1 MIPIHDYADFGAHRR
16 NLLIL
21 LAMSGSRGAF
31 VKALILSG
39 GSGTRLRP
47 LTYSQQKQLIPI
59 ANKPVLFYAIEDVIE
74 AGAKDI
80 GIIVGPNKE
89 QVIETVRSVDW
100 DASID
105 FIFQGDPKGLA
116 HTILVAEDF
125 LDEDFV
131 MYLGDNILKGGI
143 IEPASKFRNEGP
155 ESLVMLT
162 QVAEPQRFGVAD
174 LDAYGRIKRLIE
186 KPKVPP
192 SNYALVG
199 IYFFKTI
206 IVEACHQIMPS
217 WRNEL
222 EITDAIQWL
231 IENGYRV
238 DASIVS
244 SWWKDTGKPED
255 ILEANRL
262 ILDDIHPENRGITE
276 GSKMM
281 GRIVVDYDSIIKNS
295 TIKGPCIVGKGCT
308 ITDSYIGPYTSLGNG
323 CEILGTEI
331 EDCIIMDGSKV
342 ANAGRIVESLI
353 GRNVRIRD
361 SECKPKGSRLIVG
374 DNSDIML

>member
-1 MIPIHDYADFGAHRR
+1 MPLGG
-16 NLLIL
+16 L
-21 LAMSGSRGAF
+21 

-89 QVIETVRSVDW
+89 QVAETVMSEDW
-100 DASID
+100 DANIE
-105 FIFQGDPKGLA
+105 FLYQGDPKGLA
-116 HTILVAEDF
+116 QTILVAEDF
-125 LDEDFV
+125 LDDDFV

-143 IEPASKFRNEGP
+143 VEHAERFRSLNP
-155 ESLVMLT
+155 DSLVMLT
-162 QVAEPQRFGVAD
+162 QVDDPQRFGVAD
-174 LDAYGRIKRLIE
+174 IDCSGKIKRLVE

-199 IYFFKTI
+199 IYFFKQVI
-206 IVEACHQIMPS
+206 IDACHHIKPS

-238 DASIVS
+238 EASIVS

-262 ILDDIHPENRGITE
+262 ILDDIMPKNMGTADN
-276 GSKMM
+276 SKII
-281 GRIVVDYDSIIKNS
+281 GRAVIDSGTSISNSIV
-295 TIKGPCIVGKGCT
+295 KGPCCIGKDCKV
-308 ITDSYIGPYTSLGNG
+308 INSYIGPYTSIGKG
-323 CEILGTEI
+323 CQIKETEI
-331 EDCIIMDGSKV
+331 EDSIIMDGSNIVK
-342 ANAGRIVESLI
+342 AGRIVESLV
-353 GRNVRIRD
+353 GRNVRIMESD
-361 SECKPKGSRLIVG
+361 GKPKGSRLIIG
-374 DNSDIML
+374 DNSEIML

>member
-1 MIPIHDYADFGAHRR
+1 
-16 NLLIL
+16 
-21 LAMSGSRGAF
+21 

-47 LTYSQQKQLIPI
+47 LTYSQQKQLIPV
-59 ANKPVLFYAIEDVIE
+59 ANKPVLFYAIEDVIK
-74 AGAKDI
+74 AGARDI

-89 QVIETVRSVDW
+89 QVMDTVLSVGW
-100 DASID
+100 DANIE
-105 FIFQGDPKGLA
+105 FIHQGDPKGLA
-116 HTILVAEDF
+116 HAILVAENF
-125 LDEDFV
+125 LDDDFV

-143 IEPASKFRNEGP
+143 EAHARRFRDMRP
-155 ESLVMLT
+155 DSLVMLT

-174 LDAYGRIKRLIE
+174 LDENGNIRRLIE

-192 SNYALVG
+192 SNFALVG
-199 IYFFKTI
+199 IYFFKPVI
-206 IVEACHQIMPS
+206 LDACHKIKPS

-231 IENGYRV
+231 IENGYKV
-238 DASIVS
+238 EASIVG

-255 ILEANRL
+255 IFEANRL
-262 ILDDIHPENRGITE
+262 ILDDIQAVNRGVSE
-276 GSKMM
+276 GSKII
-281 GRIVVDYDSIIKNS
+281 GRVIVDSDSVVKNS
-295 TIKGPCIVGKGCT
+295 IIKGPCFVGKGCT
-308 ITDSYIGPYTSLGNG
+308 ISDAYIGPYTSIGSG
-323 CEILGTEI
+323 CDISGTEI
-331 EDCIIMDGSKV
+331 EDSIIMDGSNI

-353 GRNVRIRD
+353 GRNVRIRE

>member
-1 MIPIHDYADFGAHRR
+1 M
-16 NLLIL
+16 
-21 LAMSGSRGAF
+21 
-31 VKALILSG
+31 KALILSG

-89 QVIETVRSVDW
+89 QVAETVMSEDW
-100 DASID
+100 DANIE
-105 FIFQGDPKGLA
+105 FLFQGDPKGLA
-116 HTILVAEDF
+116 QTILVAEDF
-125 LDEDFV
+125 LDDDFV

-143 IEPASKFRNEGP
+143 VEHAERFRNLNP
-155 ESLVMLT
+155 DSLVMLT
-162 QVAEPQRFGVAD
+162 KVDDPQRFGVAEI
-174 LDAYGRIKRLIE
+174 DAGGNIKRLVE

-199 IYFFKTI
+199 IYFFKQVI
-206 IVEACHQIMPS
+206 IEACHHIKPS

-231 IENGYRV
+231 IENGYKV
-238 DASIVS
+238 EASIVS

-262 ILDDIHPENRGITE
+262 ILDDVMPENKGT
-276 GSKMM
+276 
-281 GRIVVDYDSIIKNS
+281 IKNS
-295 TIKGPCIVGKGCT
+295 RILGRVVIDSGTIINNSIVKGPCCIGKDCKV
-308 ITDSYIGPYTSLGNG
+308 IDSYIGPYTSIGKG
-323 CEILGTEI
+323 CQIKETEI
-331 EDCIIMDGSKV
+331 EDSIIMDGC
-342 ANAGRIVESLI
+342 NIMNTGRIVESLV
-353 GRNVRIRD
+353 GRNVRIME
-361 SECKPKGSRLIVG
+361 SEGKPKGPRFIIG

>member
-1 MIPIHDYADFGAHRR
+1 
-16 NLLIL
+16 
-21 LAMSGSRGAF
+21 

-74 AGAKDI
+74 AGAKEI
-80 GIIVGPNKE
+80 GIIVGPNKD
-89 QVIETVRSVDW
+89 QVIETVRSIDW
-100 DASID
+100 DANID
-105 FIFQGDPKGLA
+105 FIYQGEPKGLA
-116 HTILVAEDF
+116 HAILVAENF

-131 MYLGDNILKGGI
+131 MYLGDNILRDGI
-143 IEPASKFRNEGP
+143 KEPATKFRIEGP

-162 QVAEPQRFGVAD
+162 QVDEPQRFGVAD
-174 LDAYGRIKRLIE
+174 LDAHGRIKKLIE
-186 KPKVPP
+186 KPQVPP

-199 IYFFKTI
+199 IYFFKTVI
-206 IVEACHQIMPS
+206 IEACHQIKPS

-231 IENGYRV
+231 IENNYRV

-262 ILDDIHPENRGITE
+262 ILDDIQVENRGIIE
-276 GSKMM
+276 SSKIM
-281 GRIVVDYDSIIKNS
+281 GRVVVDCDSIVKNS
-295 TIKGPCIVGKGCT
+295 TLKGPCIVGRGCT
-308 ITDSYIGPYTSLGNG
+308 VADSYIGPYTSLGNR

-331 EDCIIMDGSKV
+331 EDSIIMDGSKV
-342 ANAGRIVESLI
+342 INAGRIVESLI
-353 GRNVRIRD
+353 GKNVRIKD
-361 SECKPKGSRLIVG
+361 SNYRPKGSRLIVG